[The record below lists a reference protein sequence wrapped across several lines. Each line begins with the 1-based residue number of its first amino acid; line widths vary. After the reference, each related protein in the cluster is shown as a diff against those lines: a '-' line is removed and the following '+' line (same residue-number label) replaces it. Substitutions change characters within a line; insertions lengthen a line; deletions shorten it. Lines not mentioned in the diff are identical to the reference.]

1 MIFNIMDDV
10 LKIHDL
16 GNLKLGDLS
25 ILLANPWAY
34 NMVDYISQLRK
45 SRKTKQRKVV
55 GVGVVGVDVDVAD
68 AVDVVDKV
76 CSQYFIDCIKS
87 FVNIV

>member
-1 MIFNIMDDV
+1 M
-10 LKIHDL
+10 
-16 GNLKLGDLS
+16 GDLS
-25 ILLANPWAY
+25 KLL
-34 NMVDYISQLRK
+34 VDPYGLTVTNYKVDHISQLRK

-76 CSQYFIDCIKS
+76 CSKYFIDCIKS